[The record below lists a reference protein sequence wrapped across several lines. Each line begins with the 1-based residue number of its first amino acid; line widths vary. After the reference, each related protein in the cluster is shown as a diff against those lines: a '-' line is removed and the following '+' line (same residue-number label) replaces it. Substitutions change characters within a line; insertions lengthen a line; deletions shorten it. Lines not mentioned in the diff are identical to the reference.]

1 MAEGPPAAQLLI
13 SFIRADE
20 RQSLFLVRTQ
30 AGDFQIIEDA
40 ELWEEPREQGEAA
53 CYHYYPTM
61 FSGRR
66 FADLDSALSHARRWF
81 PWISDVEDGNGGNE
95 PVIVQPAQSAAREG

>member
-1 MAEGPPAAQLLI
+1 MAEGRPAAQLLI
-13 SFIRADE
+13 SFIRPDE

-40 ELWEEPREQGEAA
+40 ELWEEPREQGKEA

-66 FADLDSALSHARRWF
+66 FADLDSALSHAKQWF
-81 PWISDVEDGNGGNE
+81 PWISDVDDGNGSE
-95 PVIVQPAQSAAREG
+95 PVIVQPVQSAAREG